1 MDIFNNIPKMRKIC
15 NIIVAFLFTFSIF
28 TFSVM
33 YSSQNRQDTFADST
47 YEREVDSANKYNQL
61 ITKPKTDYY
70 EESIF
75 SNGIDAFL
83 TAWNNYNNA
92 SSFTITGLNTTYAYP
107 PMVGEYIV
115 LASIRAGKWQ
125 DGYTFQEL
133 HKYQQKGST
142 SFVNM
147 NEGTQKYSNSTERYS
162 RSTKSGISYNADPKF
177 QYVSASYSTNFT
189 KESEYTPVTP
199 ICYVINK
206 DTINLCPYFRANRLP
221 NGKIMKYE
229 VVIKLNPKT
238 GVAGYDESI
247 RKGGDLDCNPVFD
260 SVTLKAEIDTNGYFI
275 SITADET
282 YTLKKTLSIKTR
294 NIITYNISGYNE
306 TPSIERI
313 F

>member
-28 TFSVM
+28 TFSVI
-33 YSSQNRQDTFADST
+33 YAGQNKQDTFADST
-47 YEREVDSANKYNQL
+47 YEREVENANKYNSL
-61 ITKPKTDYY
+61 ITKPKTEFY
-70 EESIF
+70 EEPIF

-83 TAWNNYNNA
+83 TAWDNYNNA
-92 SSFTITGLNTTYAYP
+92 SSYTITGLNTTYAYP

-142 SFVNM
+142 SFVDM

-162 RSTKSGISYNADPKF
+162 RATKNGISYNANTK
-177 QYVSASYSTNFT
+177 YVSASYKTNFT

-206 DTINLCPYFRANRLP
+206 DTINLCTYFKTNRLP
-221 NGKIMKYE
+221 SGKIMNYE
-229 VVIKLNPKT
+229 VEIKLNPKT
-238 GVAGYDESI
+238 GVEGYDESI
-247 RKGGDLDCNPVFD
+247 KKGGDLDNNPVFD
-260 SVTLKAEIDTNGYFI
+260 AVTLNATIDTNGYFT

-282 YTLKKTLSIKTR
+282 YTLKKTISIKTR
-294 NIITYNISGYNE
+294 NIIEYNISGYNE
-306 TPSIERI
+306 VPSIDRI